1 MPAASSALA
10 LVRSLAEIPAAFFDV
25 IRSLPGQPV
34 RSVVYAAPLDLRAD
48 PEVSV
53 PRRLA
58 VLGFDALDVDLVLKW
73 SAEGRLP
80 AFRRLLGESAW
91 CRFDLPAEYSSGM
104 VWPSITTGLAPS
116 QHQAWF
122 GTRLIDGQYRVRP
135 RRMSDLR
142 GQPFWTSLA
151 EAGARIVVADVPFTA
166 VNPALGGRQLG
177 YWGSHE
183 WMPHTGSHPPQL
195 LTELSRRVGQY
206 PIGAVVEDTWA
217 RAGARDFA
225 RMLSQAIHL
234 RSRILESLCEDD
246 WDFFF
251 GVFPESHS
259 AGHYLWHEAG
269 DPQALRRIYEDLD
282 CALARFLSRLPPQAG
297 LAVVLSHGMGP
308 NYNGCHLFPEL
319 LARFNARWSGSI
331 GSAASRSLLDRIWS
345 STVTRL
351 PAHWRIAAG
360 ACLPVQARRWL
371 SSRRQQN
378 ARLWRSSPAF
388 ALPATD
394 GFSAVRVNLAGREPA
409 GRISG
414 PAAYAGYLDSL
425 AAELSQWTIEGAGHR
440 AVARIWRCAASADA
454 LRLGAAPDLM
464 VWWDNSRPVTA
475 IHSPSLGTVRGESS
489 AARSGEHVMHSLL
502 LLRVP
507 HGAPGRRN
515 LAGMGL
521 TDIAPTLLDYVGLA
535 APASMN
541 GRSRL
546 RELTRP

>member
-1 MPAASSALA
+1 MSA
-10 LVRSLAEIPAAFFDV
+10 
-25 IRSLPGQPV
+25 
-34 RSVVYAAPLDLRAD
+34 
-48 PEVSV
+48 

-58 VLGFDALDVDLVLKW
+58 VVGFDALDVDLVLRW

-91 CRFDLPAEYSSGM
+91 CRFELPAEYSSGM
-104 VWPSITTGLAPS
+104 VWPSVTTGLAPS
-116 QHQAWF
+116 QHQSWF

-142 GQPFWTSLA
+142 GQPFWTGLA
-151 EAGARIVVADVPFTA
+151 RAGARIVIADVPFTVA
-166 VNPALGGRQLG
+166 DPALGGQQLAC
-177 YWGSHE
+177 WGSHE
-183 WMPHTGSHPPQL
+183 WMPHPGSHPPQL
-195 LTELSRRVGQY
+195 LTELNSHVGQY

-217 RAGARDFA
+217 RAGAQDFA

-234 RSRILESLCEDD
+234 RSRIFESLCGED
-246 WDFFF
+246 WDFFC

-282 CALARFLSRLPPQAG
+282 SALARFLHRLPPQTG

-319 LARFNARWSGSI
+319 LARFNARWSGSS

-351 PAHWRIAAG
+351 PARWRIAAG

-388 ALPATD
+388 VLPGTD
-394 GFSAVRVNLAGREPA
+394 GFSALRLNLAGREPA
-409 GRISG
+409 GRITG
-414 PAAYAGYLDSL
+414 RAAYDAYLDSL
-425 AAELSQWTIEGAGHR
+425 EAELAQWTVGDARHR
-440 AVARIWRCAASADA
+440 AVARIWRSAAHADA
-454 LRLGAAPDLM
+454 LRSGAAPDM
-464 VWWDNSRPVTA
+464 MIWWDNSTPVA
-475 IHSPSLGTVRGESS
+475 SIQSPSLGTVRGETSTT
-489 AARSGEHVMHSLL
+489 RSGEHVMHSLL

-507 HGAPGRRN
+507 HGAPGRRK
-515 LAGMGL
+515 LANMGL

-535 APASMN
+535 APACMS

-546 RELTRP
+546 RELTLSAPAGDGDQTG